1 MEGNSLLDQAYVY
14 TIKEL
19 TNYLKE
25 IIENDSTLSNIWIRG
40 EISNFTHHSSGH
52 MYFTLKDDASKL
64 RAIMFL
70 GNNRTLKFIPKN
82 GMKVIAKGFISIY
95 ERDGNYQ
102 FYAQEMQ
109 PDGIGQL
116 YLAYEQLR
124 QKLDE
129 EGLFDQST
137 KKELPSYPLTI
148 GVITSPTGAAVRDII
163 TTIRRRYPVANI
175 LIYPVQVQGEF
186 AAKTIAVAIK
196 SINNYNQLHGKVDV
210 LIVGRGGGSIEELWA
225 FNEEIVARTIY
236 ESKIPVISAVGHETD
251 FTIAD
256 FVSDIRAATPTAAA
270 ELAVPH
276 IDELKTNIAFLEKRL
291 ERQIKKE
298 LSETKS
304 RLNQV
309 LKSVVFKRPKQG
321 LYENIQRL
329 DRLEDRLKNS
339 LNKQALLQKNNM
351 RILYHRFLQSNPQQ
365 NVKVNKARLELLNK
379 QLIRELLRIKEVKQ
393 NRLNNG
399 MGKLDALSPLKVMLR
414 GYAIPYHE
422 NGNKLIKSIKDVQLG
437 DILTLHLTDGRL
449 DCQVWGLKE
458 KTKDE

>member
-1 MEGNSLLDQAYVY
+1 MLDQSNVY

-19 TNYLKE
+19 TNYLKG
-25 IIENDSTLSNIWIRG
+25 IIENDSTLANIWIRG
-40 EISNFTHHSSGH
+40 EISNFIHHSSGH

-124 QKLDE
+124 QKLDD
-129 EGLFDQST
+129 EGLFDQRI

-148 GVITSPTGAAVRDII
+148 GVITSLTGAAVRDII
-163 TTIRRRYPVANI
+163 TTIRRRYPVVNI

-186 AAKTIAVAIK
+186 AAKTIAEAIT
-196 SINNYNQLHGKVDV
+196 SINDYHRLHSKVDV

-225 FNEEIVARTIY
+225 FNEEVVARTIY
-236 ESKIPVISAVGHETD
+236 ESEIPVISAVGHETD

-276 IDELKTNIAFLEKRL
+276 IDELKTTIAFLEKRL

-298 LSETKS
+298 ISEARSALTQIA
-304 RLNQV
+304 R
-309 LKSVVFKRPKQG
+309 SVIFKRPKQN
-321 LYENIQRL
+321 LYEHIQRL
-329 DRLEDRLKNS
+329 NRLEDRLKNS
-339 LNKQALLQKNNM
+339 LNKQTLFQRNNVK
-351 RILYHRFLQSNPQQ
+351 ILYHRFLQSNPQQ
-365 NVKVNKARLELLNK
+365 SLKINKAKLDSLNK
-379 QLIRELLRIKEVKQ
+379 LLIREILRIKSAKQ
-393 NRLNNG
+393 NSLNNEI
-399 MGKLDALSPLKVMLR
+399 GKLDALSPLKVMLR
-414 GYAIPYHE
+414 GYAIPYNE
-422 NGNKLIKSIKDVQLG
+422 NGKKLIKSIKDVQLG
-437 DILTLHLTDGRL
+437 DILMLHLADGKL

-458 KTKDE
+458 KSEDE